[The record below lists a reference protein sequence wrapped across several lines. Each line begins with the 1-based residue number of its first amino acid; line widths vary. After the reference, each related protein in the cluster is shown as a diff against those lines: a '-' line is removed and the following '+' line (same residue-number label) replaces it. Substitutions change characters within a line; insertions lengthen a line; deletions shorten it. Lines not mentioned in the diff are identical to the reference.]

1 MRAGIFAA
9 VILLLAVALLLVV
22 FGPIT
27 YVREAREFRSDPMA
41 SAEPPPIRM
50 SELQPGLPL
59 PGPMPNTGGEN
70 PSWHERNAV
79 SLSEGQRLYSAFNC
93 VGCHAHGGGGMGPP
107 LIDEQ
112 WIYGSDIDNIY
123 ATILEGRPNG
133 MPSFRGKIPPEQIW
147 QLAAYVRSMAGLTP
161 KQASPSRPD
170 HLQAK
175 SPESTTPEQPPAGG
189 IVPPAATSPQ

>member
-9 VILLLAVALLLVV
+9 FLALLGLALVLML

-27 YVREAREFRSDPMA
+27 YVREAREFRPDPVA
-41 SAEPPPIRM
+41 SAAPPPIRM

-59 PGPMPNTGGEN
+59 PGPNPNKGGEN
-70 PSWHERNAV
+70 PSWYERNAV
-79 SLSEGQRLYSAFNC
+79 ALSEGQRLFSAFNC

-107 LIDEQ
+107 LIDDR
-112 WIYGSDIDNIY
+112 WIYGSDINNIY
-123 ATILEGRPNG
+123 STIVEGRPNG
-133 MPSFRGKIPPEQIW
+133 MPSFGGKIPPEQIW
-147 QLAAYVRSMAGLTP
+147 QIAAYVRSMAGFTP

-175 SPESTTPEQPPAGG
+175 SPEASTPEQAPAGG
-189 IVPPAATSPQ
+189 TVPPSATAPQ